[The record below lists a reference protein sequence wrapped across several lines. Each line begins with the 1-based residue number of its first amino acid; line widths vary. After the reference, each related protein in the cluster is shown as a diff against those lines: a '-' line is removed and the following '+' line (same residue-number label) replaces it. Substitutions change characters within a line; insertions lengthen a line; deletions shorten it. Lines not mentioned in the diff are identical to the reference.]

1 MKIKEVKKLLAIAVS
16 VSMLTPS
23 GVFAS
28 EASSTEAAVTAEQT
42 TGETSV
48 TEPEQSSGEVSEP
61 EQPSEPEQDRK
72 SVV

>member
-28 EASSTEAAVTAEQT
+28 EASSTEEAR
-42 TGETSV
+42 
-48 TEPEQSSGEVSEP
+48 P
-61 EQPSEPEQDRK
+61 R
-72 SVV
+72 

>member
-28 EASSTEAAVTAEQT
+28 EASSTEAAVTAEQA
-42 TGETSV
+42 TGEVKDIKNGDDSDG
-48 TEPEQSSGEVSEP
+48 SGRCYYKGIHE
-61 EQPSEPEQDRK
+61 RK
-72 SVV
+72 